1 MKLSVIIPYYNSE
14 KYIYPLLESLLDQ
27 GFQKDEYEI
36 IVVDDGSPNDVSRLR
51 EFCDKSDTIKYV
63 RQENGRQSKARNN
76 GISKATGEYL
86 YFCDSDDC
94 IRKDVL
100 SRICDIAS
108 QNELDILYF
117 NRVIV
122 KEKELPPPAHNNFEL
137 TNIVTGQE
145 YFGSKPDMSTGVG
158 HYFIR
163 NDFVS
168 NNKILFPENILSV
181 EDTSFTIDSLISAKR
196 VAYVDVDVYYWIQH
210 PESISHYEGK
220 KKMAEQYNHNKLWF
234 VEKYSKILKEDLV
247 FNEACRYSIW
257 HHIEIISFSMLHNS
271 LRYLPISKSKE
282 LTHSLRTL
290 GCYPFG
296 KHLTY
301 GWKFMTIVRIMN
313 CYPLWMFCC
322 GLFSVLPKS
331 IKQKL

>member
-86 YFCDSDDC
+86 YFFDSDDC

-122 KEKELPPPAHNNFEL
+122 KEKELPPPP
-137 TNIVTGQE
+137 
-145 YFGSKPDMSTGVG
+145 SS
-158 HYFIR
+158 
-163 NDFVS
+163 
-168 NNKILFPENILSV
+168 
-181 EDTSFTIDSLISAKR
+181 
-196 VAYVDVDVYYWIQH
+196 
-210 PESISHYEGK
+210 
-220 KKMAEQYNHNKLWF
+220 
-234 VEKYSKILKEDLV
+234 
-247 FNEACRYSIW
+247 
-257 HHIEIISFSMLHNS
+257 
-271 LRYLPISKSKE
+271 
-282 LTHSLRTL
+282 
-290 GCYPFG
+290 
-296 KHLTY
+296 
-301 GWKFMTIVRIMN
+301 
-313 CYPLWMFCC
+313 
-322 GLFSVLPKS
+322 
-331 IKQKL
+331 